1 MKAYLVMGLIILV
14 LLGLVIIFIKCL
26 ISSSKKNKEL
36 KKQLQATNENI
47 KQLLIHSEQL
57 VTINQNKID
66 VYKQLA
72 EAKSDEE
79 INKIIA
85 NLISSNNNKL
95 QKHTTE

>member
-36 KKQLQATNENI
+36 KKQLQARNENI

-57 VTINQNKID
+57 VTINQNKTD

>member
-1 MKAYLVMGLIILV
+1 MKAYLIMGLIILV
-14 LLGLVIIFIKCL
+14 LFVLVIIFIKCL
-26 ISSSKKNKEL
+26 ISSSEKNKEL
-36 KKQLQATNENI
+36 KKQLQARNENI

-57 VTINQNKID
+57 VTINQKKTD

-95 QKHTTE
+95 QKHTTK

>member
-1 MKAYLVMGLIILV
+1 MKAYLIMGLIILV

-36 KKQLQATNENI
+36 KKQLQARNENI
-47 KQLLIHSEQL
+47 KQLLTYSEQL
-57 VTINQNKID
+57 VTINQNKTD

>member
-1 MKAYLVMGLIILV
+1 MGLIILV

-57 VTINQNKID
+57 VTINQNKTD

>member
-1 MKAYLVMGLIILV
+1 MKAYLIMGLIILV

-36 KKQLQATNENI
+36 KKQLQARNENI

-57 VTINQNKID
+57 VTINQNKTD

>member
-1 MKAYLVMGLIILV
+1 MKAYLIMGLIILV

-36 KKQLQATNENI
+36 KKQLQARNENI
-47 KQLLIHSEQL
+47 KQLLTHSEQL
-57 VTINQNKID
+57 VTINQKKTD

-95 QKHTTE
+95 QKHTTK

>member
-1 MKAYLVMGLIILV
+1 MKAYLTMGLIILV
-14 LLGLVIIFIKCL
+14 LLVLVIIFIKCL

-36 KKQLQATNENI
+36 KKQLQARNENI
-47 KQLLIHSEQL
+47 KQLLTHSEQL
-57 VTINQNKID
+57 VTINQKKTD

>member
-36 KKQLQATNENI
+36 KKQLQARNENI
-47 KQLLIHSEQL
+47 KQLLTHSEQL
-57 VTINQNKID
+57 VTINQKKTD

>member
-1 MKAYLVMGLIILV
+1 MKAYLIMGLIILV

-26 ISSSKKNKEL
+26 ISSSMKNKEL
-36 KKQLQATNENI
+36 KKQLQARNENI
-47 KQLLIHSEQL
+47 KQLLTHSEKL
-57 VTINQNKID
+57 VTINQEKTD

-79 INKIIA
+79 INQIIA

>member
-1 MKAYLVMGLIILV
+1 MKAYLIMGLIILV
-14 LLGLVIIFIKCL
+14 LLVLVIIFIKCL

-36 KKQLQATNENI
+36 KKQLQARNENI

-57 VTINQNKID
+57 VTINQNKTDI
-66 VYKQLA
+66 YKQLA

>member
-1 MKAYLVMGLIILV
+1 MKAYLIMGLIILV
-14 LLGLVIIFIKCL
+14 LLVLVIIFIKCL

-36 KKQLQATNENI
+36 KKKLQARNENI

-57 VTINQNKID
+57 VTISQKKTD

>member
-1 MKAYLVMGLIILV
+1 MKAYLIMGLIILV

-57 VTINQNKID
+57 VTINQNKTD

>member
-1 MKAYLVMGLIILV
+1 MKAYLIMGLIILV

-26 ISSSKKNKEL
+26 ISSSKKNREL

-57 VTINQNKID
+57 VTINQNKTD

>member
-36 KKQLQATNENI
+36 KKQLQARNENI
-47 KQLLIHSEQL
+47 KQLLIHSKQL
-57 VTINQNKID
+57 VTINQKKTD

>member
-1 MKAYLVMGLIILV
+1 MKAYLIMGLIILV

-36 KKQLQATNENI
+36 KKQLQARNENI
-47 KQLLIHSEQL
+47 KQLLTHSEQL
-57 VTINQNKID
+57 VTINQKKTD

>member
-1 MKAYLVMGLIILV
+1 MKAYLIMGLIILV
-14 LLGLVIIFIKCL
+14 LLVLVIIFIKCL

-36 KKQLQATNENI
+36 KKQLQARNENI

-57 VTINQNKID
+57 VTINQKKTD

>member
-57 VTINQNKID
+57 VTINQNKTD

>member
-1 MKAYLVMGLIILV
+1 MKAYLIMGLIILV
-14 LLGLVIIFIKCL
+14 LLVLVIIFIKCL

-36 KKQLQATNENI
+36 KKQLQARNENI
-47 KQLLIHSEQL
+47 KQLLLHSEQL
-57 VTINQNKID
+57 VTINQKKTD

>member
-1 MKAYLVMGLIILV
+1 MGLIILV

-36 KKQLQATNENI
+36 KKQLQARNENI
-47 KQLLIHSEQL
+47 KQLLTHSEQL
-57 VTINQNKID
+57 VTINQKKTD

>member
-1 MKAYLVMGLIILV
+1 MGLIILV

-36 KKQLQATNENI
+36 KKQLQARNENI

-57 VTINQNKID
+57 VTINQKKTD

>member
-1 MKAYLVMGLIILV
+1 MGLIILV

-47 KQLLIHSEQL
+47 KQLLTHSEQL
-57 VTINQNKID
+57 VTINQNKTD

>member
-1 MKAYLVMGLIILV
+1 MGLIILV
-14 LLGLVIIFIKCL
+14 LLVLVIIFIKCL

-36 KKQLQATNENI
+36 KKQLQARNENI
-47 KQLLIHSEQL
+47 KQLLLHSEQL
-57 VTINQNKID
+57 VTINQKKTD

>member
-1 MKAYLVMGLIILV
+1 MKAYLIMGLIILV
-14 LLGLVIIFIKCL
+14 LLGLVIIFIKYL

-36 KKQLQATNENI
+36 KKQLQARNENI
-47 KQLLIHSEQL
+47 KQLLTHSEQL
-57 VTINQNKID
+57 VTINQNKTD